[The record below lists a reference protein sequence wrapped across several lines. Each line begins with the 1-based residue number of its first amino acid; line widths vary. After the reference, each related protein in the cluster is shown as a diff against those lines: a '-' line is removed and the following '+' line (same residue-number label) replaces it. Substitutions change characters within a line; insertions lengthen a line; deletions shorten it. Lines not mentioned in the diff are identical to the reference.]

1 MRAIRTANPGI
12 QATFS
17 TMMEA
22 IGADQNSGVR
32 SVVRNT
38 WQTMLAKQSVDFLRA
53 TDKDAKRAV
62 VQQYVTTMD
71 QRDAQDASLAAL
83 RRSLGLLAS
92 AHAELAAGRNDG
104 AQGLIDLVQREYT
117 AYRAQVDAI
126 RKQRQAAQGGTQGD
140 TP

>member
-1 MRAIRTANPGI
+1 
-12 QATFS
+12 
-17 TMMEA
+17 MMDA

-53 TDKDAKRAV
+53 PDPETKRTV